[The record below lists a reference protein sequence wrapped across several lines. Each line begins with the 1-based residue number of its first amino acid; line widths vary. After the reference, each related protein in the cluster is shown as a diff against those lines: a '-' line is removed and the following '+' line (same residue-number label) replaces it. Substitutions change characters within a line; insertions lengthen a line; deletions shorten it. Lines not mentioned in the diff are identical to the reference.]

1 MNAYDGLRDS
11 VATAFAQIAARLT
24 EYIPSVLGAALLL
37 LAGWVVAR
45 LLRGVAIRGIGILEL
60 LLGRVFRGSGVST
73 PALPSRSVHIV
84 GSILFW
90 VVMLF
95 FAAAATQVLGL
106 SVFTAW
112 LKDLVGYLP
121 TLVAGALI
129 ILAGVLLSGLARDV
143 TIAALPA
150 LPERQRLLLGR
161 IVQGILLM
169 AAVVVGAD
177 QIGIRVTFLVILA
190 AVVAGAAIGG
200 IALAVSLGARTFI
213 GNLIGAHY
221 LRQAFGIGQRV
232 RVAGYEG
239 NIVDLTAVS
248 LVLETEEGR
257 VTLPGKVFNE
267 EPILLVV
274 ARSRDL
280 SQE

>member
-1 MNAYDGLRDS
+1 MSSYESLRDS
-11 VATAFAQIAARLT
+11 LSAALAQIVARLI
-24 EYIPSVLGAALLL
+24 EYLPSVLGAMLLL
-37 LAGWVVAR
+37 LAGWLVAR
-45 LLRGVAIRGIGILEL
+45 ILRGVAVRGMGVLEL
-60 LLGRVFRGSGVST
+60 VLHRVFRGRSAGA
-73 PALPSRSVHIV
+73 PALPSSSIEIV

-90 VVMLF
+90 VVILF
-95 FAAAATQVLGL
+95 FVAAATQVLGL
-106 SVFTAW
+106 AVFSAW
-112 LKDLVGYLP
+112 LKDLVSYLP

-143 TIAALPA
+143 TIAALPG

-161 IVQGILLM
+161 IVQGTLLL

-190 AVVAGAAIGG
+190 AIVAGAAIGG
-200 IALAVSLGARTFI
+200 VALAVSLGARTFI

-248 LVLETEEGR
+248 LVLETDEGR

-267 EPILLVV
+267 EPIVLVV
-274 ARSRDL
+274 ARGSDG
-280 SQE
+280 

>member
-1 MNAYDGLRDS
+1 MNAYEGLRDS
-11 VATAFAQIAARLT
+11 LAGAFAQIATHLAD
-24 EYIPSVLGAALLL
+24 YVPSVLAAALLL
-37 LAGWVVAR
+37 LAGWVTAR
-45 LLRGVAIRGIGILEL
+45 LLRGAAMRGMGMLEVL
-60 LLGRVFRGSGVST
+60 LRRVLREQGTST
-73 PALPSRSVHIV
+73 PAFPSSSVRIV

-90 VVMLF
+90 FVILF

-106 SVFTAW
+106 AVFTAW
-112 LKDLVGYLP
+112 LRDLVGYLP

-129 ILAGVLLSGLARDV
+129 MLAGVLLSGLARDV
-143 TIAALPA
+143 TVAALPA

-161 IVQGILLM
+161 IVQGILLV

-190 AVVAGAAIGG
+190 AIVAGAAIGG
-200 IALAVSLGARTFI
+200 LALAVSLGARAFI

-239 NIVDLTAVS
+239 NIVDVTAVS
-248 LVLETEEGR
+248 LVLETDEGR

-267 EPILLVV
+267 EPIVLVM
-274 ARSRDL
+274 AQRPDA
-280 SQE
+280 

>member
-1 MNAYDGLRDS
+1 MSSYESLRDS
-11 VATAFAQIAARLT
+11 LSAALAQIVARLI
-24 EYIPSVLGAALLL
+24 EYLPSVLGAVLLL
-37 LAGWVVAR
+37 LAGWLVAR
-45 LLRGVAIRGIGILEL
+45 ILRGVAVRGMGVLEL
-60 LLGRVFRGSGVST
+60 VLHRVFRGRSAGA
-73 PALPSRSVHIV
+73 PALPSSSIEIV

-90 VVMLF
+90 VVILF
-95 FAAAATQVLGL
+95 FVAAATQVLGL
-106 SVFTAW
+106 AVFSAW
-112 LKDLVGYLP
+112 LKDLVSYLP

-143 TIAALPA
+143 TIAALPG

-161 IVQGILLM
+161 IVQGTLLL

-190 AVVAGAAIGG
+190 AIVAGAAIGG
-200 IALAVSLGARTFI
+200 VALAVSLGARTFI

-248 LVLETEEGR
+248 LVLETDEGR

-267 EPILLVV
+267 EPIVLVV
-274 ARSRDL
+274 ARGSDA
-280 SQE
+280 

>member
-1 MNAYDGLRDS
+1 MSSYESVRDS
-11 VATAFAQIAARLT
+11 LSAALAQIVARLI
-24 EYIPSVLGAALLL
+24 EYLPSVLGAMLLL
-37 LAGWVVAR
+37 LAGWLVAR
-45 LLRGVAIRGIGILEL
+45 ILRGVAVRGMGVLEL
-60 LLGRVFRGSGVST
+60 VLHRVFRGRSAGA
-73 PALPSRSVHIV
+73 PALPSSSIEIV

-90 VVMLF
+90 VVILF
-95 FAAAATQVLGL
+95 FVAAATQVLGL
-106 SVFTAW
+106 AVFSAW
-112 LKDLVGYLP
+112 LKDLVSYLP

-143 TIAALPA
+143 TIAALPG

-161 IVQGILLM
+161 IVQGTLLL

-190 AVVAGAAIGG
+190 AIVAGAAIGG
-200 IALAVSLGARTFI
+200 VALAVSLGARTFI

-248 LVLETEEGR
+248 LVLETDEGR

-267 EPILLVV
+267 EPIVLVV
-274 ARSRDL
+274 ARGSDA
-280 SQE
+280 

>member
-1 MNAYDGLRDS
+1 MSSYESVRDS
-11 VATAFAQIAARLT
+11 LSAALAQIVARLI
-24 EYIPSVLGAALLL
+24 EYLPSVLGAMLLL
-37 LAGWVVAR
+37 LAGWLVAR
-45 LLRGVAIRGIGILEL
+45 ILRGVAVRGMGVLEL
-60 LLGRVFRGSGVST
+60 VLHRVFRGRGAGA
-73 PALPSRSVHIV
+73 PALPSSSIEIV

-90 VVMLF
+90 VVILF
-95 FAAAATQVLGL
+95 FVAAATQVLGL
-106 SVFTAW
+106 AVFSAW
-112 LKDLVGYLP
+112 LKDLVSYLP

-143 TIAALPA
+143 TIAALPG

-161 IVQGILLM
+161 IVQGTLLL

-190 AVVAGAAIGG
+190 AIVAGAAIGG
-200 IALAVSLGARTFI
+200 VALAVSLGARTFI

-248 LVLETEEGR
+248 LVLETDEGR

-267 EPILLVV
+267 EPIVLVV
-274 ARSRDL
+274 ARGSDA
-280 SQE
+280 

>member
-11 VATAFAQIAARLT
+11 LAAALAQVAARLAD
-24 EYIPSVLGAALLL
+24 YVPSVLGAAVLLFV
-37 LAGWVVAR
+37 GWIVAR
-45 LLRGVAIRGIGILEL
+45 ALRGMTVRAMGLLEL
-60 LLGRVFRGSGVST
+60 VLHRVFRGRGASA
-73 PALPSRSVHIV
+73 PALPSSSIRIV

-90 VVMLF
+90 VVILF
-95 FAAAATQVLGL
+95 FVAAATQVLGL
-106 SVFTAW
+106 AVFTAW

-129 ILAGVLLSGLARDV
+129 VLAGVLLSDLARDL

-150 LPERQRLLLGR
+150 LPERQRLLVGR
-161 IVQGILLM
+161 AVQGMLLV

-190 AVVAGAAIGG
+190 AIVAGAVIGG
-200 IALAVSLGARTFI
+200 VALAVSLGARTFI

-248 LVLETEEGR
+248 LVLETADGR

-267 EPILLVV
+267 EPIVLVL
-274 ARSRDL
+274 APGSRSR
-280 SQE
+280 E